1 MTGQILAVANMK
13 GGVGKTTTVV
23 SLAETIAAAT
33 DEPVLVIDLDPQAS
47 ASIAIAGDD
56 ALASLIKKGRS
67 LEVFLEQRLIRR
79 QGVSLVSKVQ
89 RAGDVTHRGQ
99 PLNLSLLACGPHLR
113 ITEREILIELIDQN
127 LGFRAVETKICQEL
141 QREFEDL
148 RRRFSYV
155 ILDCAP
161 GISPVT
167 EAAIRLSDAVVVPT
181 IADFL
186 SVMGLN
192 AFCRSL
198 WDHDP
203 SRFLPM
209 PAKPHV
215 LVTRW
220 QQNVRQQRDFLEQLV
235 AEAEAEDAHFGLFKT
250 RVPQSAA
257 LASALGKTGTQA
269 YRDKYGSDVVNTLA
283 SLIKELKEVIV
294 CRSTSTAPPSSG
306 LSQTPPKS
314 SRMSIRT

>member
-1 MTGQILAVANMK
+1 
-13 GGVGKTTTVV
+13 
-23 SLAETIAAAT
+23 AETIAAAT

-79 QGVSLVSKVQ
+79 QAVSLNSKVQ
-89 RAGDVTHRGQ
+89 LAGSVTHRGR
-99 PLNLSLLACGPHLR
+99 PLNLSLLACGPDLR
-113 ITEREILIELIDQN
+113 ITEREILIELIDQK

-141 QREFEDL
+141 QREFDDL
-148 RRRFSYV
+148 RRRFRYV

-167 EAAIRLSDAVVVPT
+167 EAAIRLSDAVLVPT

-198 WDHDP
+198 WDHNP
-203 SRFLPM
+203 SRFLPA

-220 QQNVRQQRDFLEQLV
+220 QQNVRQQRDFLEELV
-235 AEAEAEDAHFGLFKT
+235 AEAEAEDAHFRLFET
-250 RVPQSAA
+250 RIPQSAA
-257 LASALGKTGTQA
+257 LASALGKTGPQA
-269 YRDKYGSDVVNTLA
+269 YRDKYGADVVNTLA

-294 CRSTSTAPPSSG
+294 CRSTSTALPSSG
-306 LSQTPPKS
+306 PSPTPPRS
-314 SRMSIRT
+314 SRTSIRT